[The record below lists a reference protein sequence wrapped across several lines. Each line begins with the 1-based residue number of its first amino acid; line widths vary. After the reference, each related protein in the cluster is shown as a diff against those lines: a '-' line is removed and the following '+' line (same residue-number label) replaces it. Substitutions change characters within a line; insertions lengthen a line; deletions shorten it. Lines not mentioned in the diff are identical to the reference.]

1 MEIGCSNCLDLTC
14 YAGAKPLFNC
24 SDCCVFSVN
33 FLNARGA
40 RVANVLKYIFL
51 YYKFNF
57 HSTFAY
63 FQQFSK
69 LAIMNATI
77 QINSRGTLTIPKAL
91 RKTLG
96 LDKGGTLYAENT
108 RGGIVLRPTVTF
120 PIEIYTDDRV
130 KEFDESESELE
141 SLLRKKRKLE

>member
-1 MEIGCSNCLDLTC
+1 
-14 YAGAKPLFNC
+14 
-24 SDCCVFSVN
+24 
-33 FLNARGA
+33 
-40 RVANVLKYIFL
+40 
-51 YYKFNF
+51 
-57 HSTFAY
+57 
-63 FQQFSK
+63 
-69 LAIMNATI
+69 MNATI

-108 RGGIVLRPTVTF
+108 KGGIVLRPTVTF

-130 KEFDESESELE
+130 KEFDESDSELE